1 MTYPILRTILAAT
14 LVSASALGTATAA
27 TGRWDTAAG
36 PGSGNGATSATPW
49 IAAPAAGSLY
59 AEWNF
64 FDDGNPATLEIEDA
78 TPDIAAAGLGA
89 ASAQLTETTGS
100 AFVTGGGNI
109 YSPAFATAFTVT
121 LPGGGSGTLDVW
133 LRVATLG
140 SLLST
145 AATLNGV
152 SATAQETFG
161 ANISGGFGGNEK
173 EWLWHWT
180 LPSAGAYTFAFEASA
195 SSVSLDQAAV
205 YLASAPV
212 PEPGTYALLGLGL
225 LTVGSLARKRRR

>member
-1 MTYPILRTILAAT
+1 MTRHPLRTGLAT
-14 LVSASALGTATAA
+14 LIVSATMIGNASAAS
-27 TGRWDTAAG
+27 GRWDTAAG

-49 IAAPAAGSLY
+49 IASPAPGSLY

-64 FDDGNPATLEIEDA
+64 FDDGNPLTFEIEDG
-78 TPDIAAAGLGA
+78 TPDIAAAGIGA
-89 ASAQLTETTGS
+89 GIAELIETTGT

-109 YSPAFATAFTVT
+109 YSPGFATAFTVS
-121 LPGGGSGTLDVW
+121 LPGPVGGTQDVW

-140 SLLST
+140 SLLSPT
-145 AATLNGV
+145 ATLNGV

-161 ANISGGFGGNEK
+161 ANISGGFGGDEK

-180 LPSAGAYTFAFEASA
+180 LPTAGTFTLAFEASA

-205 YLASAPV
+205 YIAAAPV

-225 LTVGSLARKRRR
+225 ATLGVLGRKRRG